1 MEVKLT
7 TSNDTIIKAVLIFA
21 EGIFEVREAK
31 ARMRSK
37 EVGVDDGDDDDDVD
51 DDDIDDEALEKIR
64 LIMMRTI
71 LIMITMLTTKKTPP
85 PLMMTFSQR
94 RGGLLQH
101 RATTDHFRG
110 RNRSCQGAPEPL
122 NPRIRSCQE
131 NQGNRHCSNNN
142 NSHKE
147 ARHRNQCSH

>member
-1 MEVKLT
+1 MISMLMMLMM
-7 TSNDTIIKAVLIFA
+7 IIIMIITMMMIF
-21 EGIFEVREAK
+21 I
-31 ARMRSK
+31 RMIRMMMMMMMMLMMMMLLMR
-37 EVGVDDGDDDDDVD
+37 
-51 DDDIDDEALEKIR
+51 IWNKIK
-64 LIMMRTI
+64 LIMMTI
-71 LIMITMLTTKKTPP
+71 LLIPIPMLTLKALPP
-85 PLMMTFSQR
+85 ALMLTFSQR